1 MTKAKGLQKVTQSE
15 AKINTLFTQDKPI
28 TGPDIRALKFNTD
41 EINDMILAMY
51 AKINSLSGCELDDFL
66 EKVNILLSD
75 DTKNWLWEN
84 NNNNITAAISNLMH
98 EKNRM
103 PSKSEIAKE
112 TKLSRQTIHK
122 HLNEYSSHPL
132 YLQQIE
138 QFRFLTSRVLAR
150 VYHYACEGNMS
161 AARLYFD
168 VTGCLGGQNG
178 NSTLIQNQHNYLII
192 NGIVLS
198 QESVKK
204 LNPEQ
209 LETIES
215 ILKTALPEAE
225 KIEAKEL

>member
-1 MTKAKGLQKVTQSE
+1 MTKAKGLQKLSE
-15 AKINTLFTQDKPI
+15 SEVKINTLFTQEKPI
-28 TGPDIRALKFNTD
+28 TGPDVRALKFSTD
-41 EINDMILAMY
+41 EVNDMVLAMY
-51 AKINSLSGCELDDFL
+51 AKINSLDGSDLDDFL

-75 DTKNWLWEN
+75 DTRSWLWEN
-84 NNNNITAAISNLMH
+84 NHNNITAAISNLMH

-103 PSKSEIAKE
+103 PSKSEIANE

-132 YLQQIE
+132 YLQQVE
-138 QFRFLTSRVLAR
+138 QFRFLTTRLLVK
-150 VYHYACEGNMS
+150 VYNFACDGDVG
-161 AARLYFD
+161 AAKLYFN
-168 VTGCLGGQNG
+168 VLGYLNGQNS
-178 NSTLIQNQHNYLII
+178 NKTLIQNQHNFIQI
-192 NGIVLS
+192 NGIILS

-225 KIEAKEL
+225 KIEL